1 MYCIFARFCFVPV
14 CFLLI
19 NFIVKIYI
27 IVCKSDKNVAFTLTF
42 AYIRVTNEN
51 VTILDRKR
59 PLFLSE
65 TTS

>member
-1 MYCIFARFCFVPV
+1 MGCVN
-14 CFLLI
+14 LQG
-19 NFIVKIYI
+19 
-27 IVCKSDKNVAFTLTF
+27 T
-42 AYIRVTNEN
+42 YIRVTNEN